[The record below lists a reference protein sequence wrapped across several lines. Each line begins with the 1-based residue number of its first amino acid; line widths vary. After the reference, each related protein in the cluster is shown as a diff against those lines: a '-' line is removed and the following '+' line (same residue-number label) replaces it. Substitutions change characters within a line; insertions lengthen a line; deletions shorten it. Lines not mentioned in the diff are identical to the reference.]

1 MGYKSIE
8 GNEMDYFLDAYR
20 QFTNFQ
26 GRASRKQYWMFYL
39 FYVIFYIMFAV
50 LDDLLQTGGLF
61 MALFALVSILPNI
74 AIVTRRLHDIDKSG
88 WWQLLIFIPI
98 IGAIVLLVFLV
109 MKGTEGEN
117 RFGSVPLN

>member
-1 MGYKSIE
+1 
-8 GNEMDYFLDAYR
+8 MDYFLDAYR
-20 QFTNFQ
+20 QFANFQ

-39 FYVIFYIMFAV
+39 FYVISYIFFAIF
-50 LDDLLQTGGLF
+50 DGLLRTDGLF
-61 MALFALVSILPNI
+61 MALFALISLLPNI

-109 MKGTEGEN
+109 MKGTATEN
-117 RFGSVPLN
+117 RFGAVPLN